1 MQEIEVGNVYEL
13 TDDESG
19 KASNYQVVGLGKLGD
34 ACYAAIVPYGQEVE
48 EYVILRIE
56 EEGEDLV
63 LLAIEDDDEWECA
76 AVYFDNEIF
85 GTVDHDGV

>member
-1 MQEIEVGNVYEL
+1 MDEIEVGSVYEL

-19 KASNYQVVGLGKLGD
+19 EAAQYHVVGLGTLSGVR
-34 ACYAAIVPYGQEVE
+34 YAAIVPYGQEVE

-56 EEGEDLV
+56 EDGEDL
-63 LLAIEDDDEWECA
+63 LLATIEDDDEWEAA

-85 GTVDHDGV
+85 GTVDHDK